1 MSVTNRHGGV
11 ESISIVGLL
20 LGIVSLLCTVT
31 APDARAVEREGDYEQ
46 IQKRLL
52 SAEPGDLIELP
63 EGHFEL
69 ERSLSVMTN
78 SVRIV
83 GEGPSKTVLSFAGQ
97 RSGAEGILVEADNVY
112 LEGFTIR
119 DTQGD
124 GLRVHASK
132 GVVVKN
138 LRVEWTH
145 GPRPSNGAYGVYPIR
160 SKNVVVDSVYVQG
173 ASEAGIYIGQSEKG
187 RISNSTVTGNVA
199 GIELENTRNIVV
211 TGNEMTG
218 NSVGLLV
225 SEIPDIQKGGG
236 PILIESNKIND
247 NNLENFSANELAL
260 TAHYQ
265 GVGVMVVAAKQI
277 KIAGNN
283 ISNHEVSNVALLN
296 LASTHAPAAHRGY
309 SPTPEDISIL
319 ENQMEQAGHHDG
331 DRAVL
336 ADCALDAYQYDVVWD
351 GNTSRRDI
359 ESALS
364 GCPPISI
371 QQLGT
376 TRVLNLMRGQSNRSV
391 NAGFGGDSC
400 IN

>member
-1 MSVTNRHGGV
+1 MIERHGSVKSGLTAWLGLGV
-11 ESISIVGLL
+11 VFLL
-20 LGIVSLLCTVT
+20 CIVSAYGV
-31 APDARAVEREGDYEQ
+31 RAVEREGDYEQ

-69 ERSLSVMTN
+69 ERSLSVMTDGIR
-78 SVRIV
+78 VV
-83 GEGPSKTVLSFAGQ
+83 GEGPGKTILSFVGQ
-97 RSGAEGILVEADNVY
+97 RSGAEGLLVEADDVH
-112 LEGFTIR
+112 LEGFAIR

-138 LRVEWTH
+138 LRVEWTQ
-145 GPRPSNGAYGVYPIR
+145 GARPSNGAYGVYPIR
-160 SKNVVVDSVYVQG
+160 SENVVVDSVYVQG

-187 RISNSTVTGNVA
+187 RISNCTVTGNVA

-211 TGNEMTG
+211 SDNEITG

-225 SEIPDIQKGGG
+225 SEIPDILKGGG
-236 PILIESNKIND
+236 PILIESNTIND

-277 KIAGNN
+277 KIADNN
-283 ISNHEVSNVALLN
+283 ISNHKISNVALLN
-296 LASTHAPAAHRGY
+296 LASTHAPAAHRDY
-309 SPTPEDISIL
+309 NPTPEDISIL
-319 ENQMEQAGHHDG
+319 ENQMEQPGHHSG

-336 ADCALDAYQYDVVWD
+336 ANIALDAYQYDVVWD

-371 QQLGT
+371 KQLDAL
-376 TRVLNLMRGQSNRSV
+376 RVLNLMRSQNSRSV
-391 NAGFGGDSC
+391 NAGFGGASC
-400 IN
+400 VK